1 MCIEGPWVFG
11 QGGWAY
17 GFDVAA
23 DKAQIYYDPL
33 ERVADGGGGLRC
45 MMDSGRQD
53 PISVTRSRERSNQE
67 LTAFGR
73 PL

>member
-17 GFDVAA
+17 GFDLAA

-33 ERVADGGGGLRC
+33 ELVADGEAVFVV
-45 MMDSGRQD
+45 DRQ
-53 PISVTRSRERSNQE
+53 SAVKTRS
-67 LTAFGR
+67 
-73 PL
+73 P